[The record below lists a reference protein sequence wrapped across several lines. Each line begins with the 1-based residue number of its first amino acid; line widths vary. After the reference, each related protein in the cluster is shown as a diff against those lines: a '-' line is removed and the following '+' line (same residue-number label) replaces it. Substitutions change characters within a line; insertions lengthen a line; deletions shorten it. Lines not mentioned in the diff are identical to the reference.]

1 MSSKLPK
8 ITGYKKYLH
17 IVASGG
23 ASVVIVGA
31 LFKIQHYPGAGPML
45 MVGLL
50 VEALIF
56 LLYAFDIPHEE
67 YDWSLAY
74 PELSHMNL
82 LHEEEEKLDDD
93 GLTASQKL
101 DKMLEEAKI
110 GPELLES
117 LGSSMRSLSD
127 NANKIADVSNAHMAT
142 TEYVDSVKTAA
153 KNVSGLSETY
163 SKASESLAKN
173 ASGLSETY
181 GKASESLMGLSDSY
195 TKASEAV
202 INFSKSNEAGSTAVG
217 DQLGKVSKNL
227 SALNASYELQLQGS
241 SEHIKATSQFYD
253 SLGNL
258 MKNLHDSV
266 DDTRKYK
273 TEMSSL
279 STNLS
284 ALNQVYGNMLT
295 AMNFKQQ

>member
-1 MSSKLPK
+1 MSKAPK
-8 ITGYKKYLH
+8 ITGYKKILH

-23 ASVVIVGA
+23 ASIVIVGA

-45 MVGLL
+45 MIGLL

-56 LLYAFDIPHEE
+56 MLYAFDIPHEE

-74 PELSHMNL
+74 PELAGFGH
-82 LHEEEEKLDDD
+82 HEEEEKHEDD

-110 GPELLES
+110 GPELIES
-117 LGSSMRSLSD
+117 LGSSMRSLSE
-127 NANKIADVSNAHMAT
+127 NANKIADVSNAHIAT
-142 TEYVDSVKTAA
+142 NEYVDSVKSA
-153 KNVSGLSETY
+153 
-163 SKASESLAKN
+163 AKN

-181 GKASESLMGLSDSY
+181 GKAAESLMGLSDSY
-195 TKASEAV
+195 NKASESV
-202 INFSKSNEAGSTAVG
+202 INFSKSNEVGSSEVG

-241 SEHIKATSQFYD
+241 SEHIKATSHFYD
-253 SLGNL
+253 SLGDL

-273 TEMSSL
+273 TEISSL

-284 ALNQVYGNMLT
+284 ALNNIYGNMLT

>member
-8 ITGYKKYLH
+8 ITGYKKILH

-23 ASVVIVGA
+23 ASIVIVGA

-45 MVGLL
+45 MIGLL

-56 LLYAFDIPHEE
+56 MLYAFDIPHEE
-67 YDWSLAY
+67 WDWSLPY
-74 PELSHMNL
+74 PELVSMGLH
-82 LHEEEEKLDDD
+82 HEEEKHEDD

-110 GPELLES
+110 GPELIES
-117 LGSSMRSLSD
+117 LGSSMRSLSE
-127 NANKIADVSNAHMAT
+127 NANKIADVSNAHIAT
-142 TEYVDSVKTAA
+142 NEYVDSVKSAA
-153 KNVSGLSETY
+153 KN
-163 SKASESLAKN
+163 AN
-173 ASGLSETY
+173 GLSETY
-181 GKASESLMGLSDSY
+181 GKAAESLMGLSDSY
-195 TKASEAV
+195 NKASESV
-202 INFSKSNEAGSTAVG
+202 INFSKSNEVGSSAVG

-253 SLGNL
+253 SLGDL

-273 TEMSSL
+273 TEISSL

-284 ALNQVYGNMLT
+284 ALNNIYGNMLT

>member
-8 ITGYKKYLH
+8 ITGYKKILH

-31 LFKIQHYPGAGPML
+31 LFKIMHWPGSGAML
-45 MVGLL
+45 TTGLL
-50 VEALIF
+50 IESLIF
-56 LLYAFDIPHEE
+56 MLYAFDIPHEE

-74 PELSHMNL
+74 PELAHMDL
-82 LHEEEEKLDDD
+82 LHEEEKLEDD

-117 LGSSMRSLSD
+117 LGSSMRSLSE

-142 TEYVDSVKTAA
+142 TEYVDSVKSAA

-202 INFSKSNEAGSTAVG
+202 INFSKSNEAGSSAVG

-241 SEHIKATSQFYD
+241 GEHIKATSQFYD
-253 SLGNL
+253 SLGSL
-258 MKNLHDSV
+258 MQNLHDSV

-273 TEMSSL
+273 TEMASL

-284 ALNQVYGNMLT
+284 VLNNIYGNMLT

>member
-8 ITGYKKYLH
+8 ITGYKKILH
-17 IVASGG
+17 VVASGG

-31 LFKIQHYPGAGPML
+31 LFKIMHWPGSAPML
-45 MVGLL
+45 TTGLL
-50 VEALIF
+50 IEALIF

-74 PELSHMNL
+74 PELAHMDL
-82 LHEEEEKLDDD
+82 HHEEEHHDD

-110 GPELLES
+110 GPELIES
-117 LGSSMRSLSD
+117 LGNSMRALSD
-127 NANKIADVSNAHMAT
+127 NAGKIADVSNAHLAT
-142 TEYVDSVKTAA
+142 NEYVDSVKSAA
-153 KNVSGLSETY
+153 KN
-163 SKASESLAKN
+163 AN
-173 ASGLSETY
+173 GLSETY

-195 TKASEAV
+195 NKASESV
-202 INFSKSNEAGSTAVG
+202 ISFSKSNEEGSTLVG

-227 SALNASYELQLQGS
+227 AALNASYELQLQGS
-241 SEHIKATSQFYD
+241 SEHIKATSHFYD
-253 SLGNL
+253 SLGDL

-273 TEMSSL
+273 TEISSL

-284 ALNQVYGNMLT
+284 ALNNIYGNMLT
-295 AMNFKQQ
+295 AMNFKQ